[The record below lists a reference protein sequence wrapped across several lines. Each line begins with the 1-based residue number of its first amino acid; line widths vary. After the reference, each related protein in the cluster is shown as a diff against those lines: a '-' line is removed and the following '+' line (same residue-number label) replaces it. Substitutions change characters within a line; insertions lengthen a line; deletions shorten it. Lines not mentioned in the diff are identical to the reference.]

1 MRHILPPPTVLPRL
15 VLAAVVCLASC
26 RPTSTPPA
34 PPAGGAPMTAPS
46 DQTFAE
52 LSFTLPAGFTRK
64 DSTEEEVASP
74 IPGAPP
80 TVEHFRSYVD
90 AAGRGIY
97 FFHWDGIPVRDRGP
111 MVVAEKW
118 EATVGGEKATVS
130 LTSTFFGREQ
140 RVLVAHF
147 AGPAPK
153 GKRYMIYTTFVDK
166 AAFGALLAS
175 VRFVGGAGR

>member
-1 MRHILPPPTVLPRL
+1 VTARSEHVIAG
-15 VLAAVVCLASC
+15 LAFAVPV
-26 RPTSTPPA
+26 
-34 PPAGGAPMTAPS
+34 GY
-46 DQTFAE
+46 
-52 LSFTLPAGFTRK
+52 TLK
-64 DSTEEEVASP
+64 SSTEERVPVP

-80 TVEHFRSYVD
+80 TVEHFRRFED
-90 AAGRGIY
+90 GAGHGLHL
-97 FFHWDGIPVRDRGP
+97 FAWDGTPVRDRGP

-118 EATVGGEKATVS
+118 DATVGGEKATVS

-153 GKRYMIYTTFVDK
+153 RDRYLIYTTLVDK

-175 VRFVGGAGR
+175 ARFVAGAGR